1 MVKSRVSRCGV
12 GTIVGL
18 AAGLIVLAGCGGDE
32 TPKAGKG
39 TTTGTKGDGKAA
51 TPAAKQA
58 WADRVF
64 DIYVSAFKETNA
76 ALEKEPP
83 AAEAL
88 PKLQAIRDKAIEAL
102 VPLGREREAMDAAA
116 KAQADSQ
123 LRMKTMMSGFET
135 SDTWKAFAKLND
147 GTYNVTKMKTDEEK
161 AFQKLLFG
169 MNIITQ
175 YACFELLKKQEP
187 KEAERLGIK

>member
-1 MVKSRVSRCGV
+1 MVMSRVSRCGV
-12 GTIVGL
+12 GAIVAL
-18 AAGLIVLAGCGGDE
+18 VAGLIVLAGCGE
-32 TPKAGKG
+32 TDTPTASKG
-39 TTTGTKGDGKAA
+39 TTTGTKADVKAA

-64 DIYVSAFKETNA
+64 DIHVAAFKETNA

-123 LRMKTMMSGFET
+123 LSMKIRMDFYST
-135 SDTWKAFAKLND
+135 DTYKAFAKLYD
-147 GTYNVTKMKTDEEK
+147 GTYNITKMKSDEEK
-161 AFQKLLFG
+161 AFQKLLAG

-187 KEAERLGIK
+187 KEAERLGIQ

>member
-18 AAGLIVLAGCGGDE
+18 AAGLIVLTGCGEGE
-32 TPKAGKG
+32 TPKASKG

-116 KAQADSQ
+116 RTQADAQ
-123 LRMKTMMSGFET
+123 LRMKVMMDFGSTET
-135 SDTWKAFAKLND
+135 YKAYAKLFNE
-147 GTYNVTKMKTDEEK
+147 TYNITKMKTDEEK
-161 AFQKLLFG
+161 AFQKLLAG

-175 YACFELLKKQEP
+175 YASFELLKKQEP